1 MTPYLR
7 SQQLFE
13 EAQHIL
19 VGGVDS
25 PVRAFKHVDGVP
37 LFVRSGSGPY
47 LHTEDD
53 LTYID
58 YVLSWGPLLLGH
70 AHPRVV
76 SAITDA
82 ATRGTSFGAPTSA
95 ETALAQRVQA
105 FFPSMEKLRFVNSGT
120 EACMSAIRL
129 ARGFTGRP
137 LLVKFEGCYH
147 GHADG
152 LLVAAGSGGLT
163 HGCPDSAGVTSEVAA
178 QTLVVPY
185 NDNEAIQELFL
196 REGHRIAGV
205 IVEPVCGN
213 MGVVLPRPDF
223 LPLLR
228 KLCTTYGSVLIF
240 DEVMTGFR
248 VHQGGAQALYG
259 IRPDL
264 TCLGKVVGGGLPCA
278 AYGGRAE
285 IMACIAPE
293 GPVYQ
298 AGTLSGNPVA
308 MAAGLAMLETL
319 ETDFQKAL
327 DYTTQLCAGID
338 RIISDLEM
346 PVQVVQCGTMF
357 CVIFSKDRIYSLA
370 DVKLADLA
378 GFKRY
383 FWGMLEAGVY
393 LAPSQFESNF
403 VSAVHDQATLDHT
416 LQAITRVFGEVKSCL
431 V

>member
-13 EAQHIL
+13 EAQKVL

-25 PVRAFKHVDGVP
+25 PVRAFRHVDGVP
-37 LFVRSGSGPY
+37 LFVRSGQGPY

-53 LTYID
+53 RTYVD
-58 YVLSWGPLLLGH
+58 YVLSWGPLILGH

-76 SAITDA
+76 SAITEA
-82 ATRGTSFGAPTSA
+82 AKKGTSFGAPTAA
-95 ETALAQRVQA
+95 ETHLARRVQH
-105 FFPSMEKLRFVNSGT
+105 FFPSMEKLRFVSSGT

-137 LLVKFEGCYH
+137 FLVKFEGCYH
-147 GHADG
+147 GHADS
-152 LLVAAGSGGLT
+152 LLVSAGSGGLT
-163 HGCPDSAGVTSEVAA
+163 HGCPDSAGVTAEVAA

-185 NDNEAIQELFL
+185 NDIEAIQELFL
-196 REGHRIAGV
+196 RHGHRIAGV

-223 LPLLR
+223 LPTLR
-228 KLCTTYGSVLIF
+228 RLCTTYGSVLIF

-248 VHQGGAQALYG
+248 VHPGGAQALYG
-259 IRPDL
+259 IQPDL

-278 AYGGRAE
+278 AYGGSSK
-285 IMACIAPE
+285 IMACVAPE

-319 ETDFQKAL
+319 ETDFPKAL
-327 DYTTQLCAGID
+327 DYSTRLCEAISL
-338 RIISDLEM
+338 IIKKSNV
-346 PVQVVQCGTMF
+346 PAQVVQCGTMF
-357 CVIFSKDRIYSLA
+357 CVIFSKEPVFSLS
-370 DVKLADLA
+370 DVQLADLTC
-378 GFKRY
+378 FKQY
-383 FWGMLEAGVY
+383 FWGMLDAGVY
-393 LAPSQFESNF
+393 LAPSQFEANF
-403 VSAVHDQATLDHT
+403 VSVVHDQTTFDQTIHAVE
-416 LQAITRVFGEVKSCL
+416 RVFGEIKLCL